1 MDFKNY
7 VKMMLEAEKAKDQ
20 DEERA
25 EDQDEDEE
33 DSDDED
39 EEDDEEAQASVKTS
53 KTGCNGGEA
62 SADTEDDEDSDDE
75 EDDEDD
81 DDSDDEEEA
90 CPKCGKSPCE
100 CKKGKTLK
108 ESMLH
113 LASDNYGRKVITE
126 EEMVLC
132 EDIKNN
138 SASKYLSK
146 LSKKAEKEAAKYS
159 KKGMSKEAATSKKA
173 ASALKEASNKLF
185 KCETRYQGG
194 DASAKKEYK
203 TICKQYSK
211 ELKSLGKTARGL
223 KGLLFTLVSGTILL
237 GAVGTTVVANNA
249 DGGIIDKIS
258 RAINEFKGGDTKRGL
273 SILGDIAE
281 NDKNFVKSVIDGS
294 NFKGTDWAGKKAD
307 WDAQD
312 AGWDNAAH
320 RDNNIGY
327 KAGKAIGDT
336 ARAASKGVKDTW
348 RGITQGTAKG
358 IEDGARGLKQGLKG
372 K

>member
-7 VKMMLEAEKAKDQ
+7 VRMMLEAEKAKDQ
-20 DEERA
+20 DDSRA
-25 EDQDEDEE
+25 EDQDE
-33 DSDDED
+33 
-39 EEDDEEAQASVKTS
+39 
-53 KTGCNGGEA
+53 
-62 SADTEDDEDSDDE
+62 E

-81 DDSDDEEEA
+81 DTQASVRTNKTGCTGSEASCDTDDDEDDDEDDGEE
-90 CPKCGKSPCE
+90 E
-100 CKKGKTLK
+100 KKAPSLK
-108 ESMLH
+108 EAMIYSVR
-113 LASDNYGRKVITE
+113 YGEKQSVLTE
-126 EEMVLC
+126 EEKILC

-146 LSKKAEKEAAKYS
+146 LSKRAEKEAAKYS

-173 ASALKEASNKLF
+173 ASALKEASNKLY
-185 KCETRYQGG
+185 KCETRYKSG
-194 DASAKKEYK
+194 DPTAKKEYK
-203 TICKQYSK
+203 AICKQYSK

-223 KGLLFTLVSGTILL
+223 KGLLIALISGTILL

-258 RAINEFKGGDTKRGL
+258 KATEAFKGGKTERGFEV
-273 SILGDIAE
+273 LGDIAD
-281 NDKNFVKSVIDGS
+281 NDKKFIKSVIDGTE
-294 NFKGTDWAGKKAD
+294 FKGTDWAGKKAD
-307 WDAQD
+307 FDAQD

-336 ARAASKGVKDTW
+336 ARAAGKGVKDTW
-348 RGITQGTAKG
+348 RGLTQGASKS
-358 IEDGARGLKQGLKG
+358 IEDTSRGFKQGVSG